1 MKKMKL
7 NLIETIS
14 ILLLA
19 VALMIVGGVSSL
31 AGAQPLVI
39 GITQIVEHPA
49 LDAARDGF
57 IAALEEAGYKEGE
70 DVVYDLQNAQGDFT
84 NAISIAQKFK
94 DDNVDLIV
102 AIATPTAQAALQVNQ
117 EIPIVI
123 NAVTDPVAASLAKS
137 WESSGNNLTG
147 MSDAAPNKQQV
158 ELIPLFL
165 PEAKNVGTIYNAGE
179 ANSVVQIEIAKETC
193 KELGLNLIE
202 VTVSNSSEVLMAAQ
216 SLAGRVE
223 AIYIVTDNTVV
234 SALESVINVCN
245 RQKIALIVADPSS
258 VDRGALASYG
268 IDYFSLG
275 KKSGEI
281 ALKIIKGA
289 KPSDIPI
296 QTITNPNELQFVVN
310 LDTAKT
316 IGISVSE
323 EIIKAADKIIKDG
336 KVQGD

>member
-1 MKKMKL
+1 MKYL
-7 NLIETIS
+7 S
-14 ILLLA
+14 ILLL
-19 VALMIVGGVSSL
+19 VLTLLIVGGVSSL

-94 DDNVDLIV
+94 DDKVDLIV

-179 ANSVVQIEIAKETC
+179 ANSVVQIEVAKEVC

-234 SALESVINVCN
+234 SALESVIKVCN
-245 RQKIALIVADPSS
+245 QEKIVLILADPST
-258 VDRGALASYG
+258 VDKGALASYG

-281 ALKIIKGA
+281 AIQIIKGA

-296 QTITNPNELQFVVN
+296 QTITDPKDLQFVVN

-323 EIIKAADKIIKDG
+323 EILKTADKIIKDG

>member
-1 MKKMKL
+1 MR
-7 NLIETIS
+7 NLS
-14 ILLLA
+14 ILLL
-19 VALMIVGGVSSL
+19 VIALMIVGGVSSL

-49 LDAARDGF
+49 IDAARDGF
-57 IAALEEAGYKEGE
+57 IKGLEEAGFKSGE
-70 DVVYDLQNAQGDFT
+70 DVIYDLQNAQGDFN

-94 DDNVDLIV
+94 DDKVDLIV
-102 AIATPTAQAALQVNQ
+102 AISTPSAQAALQVNQ
-117 EIPIVI
+117 EIPIII
-123 NAVTDPVAASLAKS
+123 NAVTDPVAANLAKS
-137 WESSGNNLTG
+137 WESSGNNVTG

-158 ELIPLFL
+158 ELIPRFL

-179 ANSVVQIEIAKETC
+179 ANSVVQIEVARAAC
-193 KELGLNLIE
+193 KELGLKLIE
-202 VTVSNSSEVLMAAQ
+202 VSVSNSSEVLMAAQ
-216 SLAGRVE
+216 SLVGRVE

-245 RQKIALIVADPSS
+245 QEKIALIVADPSL
-258 VDRGALASYG
+258 VDKGALASYG

-275 KKSGEI
+275 KRSAEI
-281 ALKIIKGA
+281 ALKVIKGV

-296 QTITNPNELQFVVN
+296 QTITDPNDLEFVVN
-310 LDTAKT
+310 LDTAKI

>member
-1 MKKMKL
+1 MK
-7 NLIETIS
+7 NLL
-14 ILLLA
+14 ILLL
-19 VALMIVGGVSSL
+19 VVILTLSGIVTSF
-31 AGAQPLVI
+31 AAAKPLVI

-57 IAALEEAGYKEGE
+57 IEGLEEAGFKAGE
-70 DVVYDLQNAQGDFT
+70 DVVYDLQNAQGDFN

-94 DDNVDLIV
+94 DDKVDLIV
-102 AIATPTAQAALQVNQ
+102 AIATPTAQAALQVNK
-117 EIPIVI
+117 EIPIII
-123 NAVTDPVAASLAKS
+123 NAVTDPIAASLAKS

-158 ELIPLFL
+158 ELIPQFL
-165 PEAKNVGTIYNAGE
+165 PTAKNVGTIYNAGE
-179 ANSVVQIEIAKETC
+179 ANSVVQVEVAKKTC
-193 KELGLNLIE
+193 EELGLKLIE

-216 SLAGRVE
+216 SLVGRVE

-245 RQKIALIVADPSS
+245 QEKIALIVADPST
-258 VDRGALASYG
+258 VDKGALASYG

-275 KKSGEI
+275 KKSAEI
-281 ALKIIKGA
+281 ALKVIKGA
-289 KPSDIPI
+289 KPSNIPI
-296 QTITNPNELQFVVN
+296 QTITDPKDLQFVVN
-310 LDTAKT
+310 LDVAKT

-336 KVQGD
+336 KVQSD

>member
-7 NLIETIS
+7 NLIKTIS

-19 VALMIVGGVSSL
+19 IALMIIGGVSSL

-39 GITQIVEHPA
+39 GVTQIVEHPA

-57 IAALEEAGYKEGE
+57 IAALEEAGLKEGE
-70 DVVYDLQNAQGDFT
+70 DVIYDLQNAQGDFN

-94 DDNVDLIV
+94 DDKVDIIF

-117 EIPIVI
+117 DIPIVI
-123 NAVTDPVAASLAKS
+123 TAVTDPVAANLAKS

-147 MSDAAPNKQQV
+147 MSDAAPNKQQI
-158 ELIPLFL
+158 ELIPRFL
-165 PEAKNVGTIYNAGE
+165 PKAKNVGTIYNAGE
-179 ANSVVQIEIAKETC
+179 ANSVVQVEVAKEAC

-216 SLAGRVE
+216 SLADRVE
-223 AIYIVTDNTVV
+223 ALYIVTDNTVV
-234 SALESVINVCN
+234 SALESVIKVCN
-245 RQKIALIVADPSS
+245 QEKIALIVADPST
-258 VDRGALASYG
+258 VDKGALASYG

-296 QTITNPNELQFVVN
+296 QTITDPKDLQFVVN

>member
-19 VALMIVGGVSSL
+19 IALMIVGGVSSL

-94 DDNVDLIV
+94 DDKVDLIV
-102 AIATPTAQAALQVNQ
+102 AIATPTAQAALQVNK

-179 ANSVVQIEIAKETC
+179 ANSVVQIEVARETC

-234 SALESVINVCN
+234 SALESVIKVCN
-245 RQKIALIVADPSS
+245 QEKIALILADPST
-258 VDRGALASYG
+258 VDKGALASYG
-268 IDYFSLG
+268 IDYYSLG

-281 ALKIIKGA
+281 AIQIIKGA

-296 QTITNPNELQFVVN
+296 QTITDPKDLQFVVN
-310 LDTAKT
+310 LDAAK
-316 IGISVSE
+316 ILGLSISE
-323 EIIKAADKIIKDG
+323 EILKDADKIIKDG

>member
-1 MKKMKL
+1 MKKL
-7 NLIETIS
+7 S

-19 VALMIVGGVSSL
+19 LTLLIVAGVSSL
-31 AGAQPLVI
+31 ALAEPLVI
-39 GITQIVEHPA
+39 GVTQIVEHPA

-57 IAALEEAGYKEGE
+57 IAALEEAGFKEGI
-70 DVVYDLQNAQGDFT
+70 DVIYDLQNAQGDFT

-94 DDNVDLIV
+94 DDKVDLIV
-102 AIATPTAQAALQVNQ
+102 AIATPTAQAALQVNK

-123 NAVTDPVAASLAKS
+123 NAVTDPVAASLAES

-158 ELIPLFL
+158 ELIPQFL
-165 PEAKNVGTIYNAGE
+165 PAAKNVGTIYNAGE
-179 ANSVVQIEIAKETC
+179 ANSVVQIEVAKETC

-216 SLAGRVE
+216 SLAGRVD

-296 QTITNPNELQFVVN
+296 QMITDPKDLQFVVN
-310 LDTAKT
+310 LDTAKI

-336 KVQGD
+336 KVQGE

>member
-1 MKKMKL
+1 MK
-7 NLIETIS
+7 NLS
-14 ILLLA
+14 ILLL
-19 VALMIVGGVSSL
+19 VVIFMVVGTVFSI
-31 AGAQPLVI
+31 AAAKPLVI

-57 IAALEEAGYKEGE
+57 IAALEEAGFKEGE

-94 DDNVDLIV
+94 DDKVDLIV
-102 AIATPTAQAALQVNQ
+102 AIATPTAQAALQVNK
-117 EIPIVI
+117 EIPIII
-123 NAVTDPVAASLAKS
+123 NAVTDPVAANLAKS

-158 ELIPLFL
+158 ELIPQFL
-165 PEAKNVGTIYNAGE
+165 PAAKNVGTIYNAGE
-179 ANSVVQIEIAKETC
+179 ANSVVQIEVAKEVC
-193 KELGLNLIE
+193 EELGFKLIE

-275 KKSGEI
+275 KKSAEI
-281 ALKIIKGA
+281 AIKVIEGA

-296 QTITNPNELQFVVN
+296 QTITDPNELQFVVN

>member
-19 VALMIVGGVSSL
+19 IALMIVGGVSSL

-57 IAALEEAGYKEGE
+57 IAALEEAGFKEGE

-94 DDNVDLIV
+94 DDKVDLIV

-179 ANSVVQIEIAKETC
+179 ANSVVQIEVARETC

-234 SALESVINVCN
+234 SALESVIKVCN
-245 RQKIALIVADPSS
+245 QEKIALILADPST
-258 VDRGALASYG
+258 VDKGALASYG

-281 ALKIIKGA
+281 AIQIIKGA

-296 QTITNPNELQFVVN
+296 QTITDPKDLQFVVN
-310 LDTAKT
+310 LDTAK
-316 IGISVSE
+316 ILGLSISE
-323 EIIKAADKIIKDG
+323 EILKDADKIIKDG

>member
-1 MKKMKL
+1 MK
-7 NLIETIS
+7 NLS
-14 ILLLA
+14 IMLLVLT
-19 VALMIVGGVSSL
+19 LMIVGGVSSL

-57 IAALEEAGYKEGE
+57 IAALEEAGFKEGE

-94 DDNVDLIV
+94 DDKVDMIL
-102 AIATPTAQAALQVNQ
+102 AIATPTAQAAAQVNKD
-117 EIPIVI
+117 IPIII
-123 NAVTDPVAASLAKS
+123 NAVTDPVAASLVQS
-137 WESSGNNLTG
+137 WESSGNNVTG
-147 MSDAAPNKQQV
+147 ISDAAPNKQQV

-165 PEAKNVGTIYNAGE
+165 PEAKSIGTIYNAGE
-179 ANSVVQIEIAKETC
+179 VNSVVQIEIARETS

-216 SLAGRVE
+216 SLVGRVE

-234 SALESVINVCN
+234 SALESVIKVCN
-245 RQKIALIVADPSS
+245 QEKIALIVADPSS
-258 VDRGALASYG
+258 VDKGALASYG

-281 ALKIIKGA
+281 AIQIIKGA

-296 QTITNPNELQFVVN
+296 QTITDPKELQFVVN

-316 IGISVSE
+316 IGLSVSE

-336 KVQGD
+336 KVQGN

>member
-1 MKKMKL
+1 MK
-7 NLIETIS
+7 NLS
-14 ILLLA
+14 ILLL
-19 VALMIVGGVSSL
+19 VLTLLIVGGVSSL

-57 IAALEEAGYKEGE
+57 IAALEEAGFKEGE

-94 DDNVDLIV
+94 DDKVDLIV

-137 WESSGNNLTG
+137 WESSENNLTG

-179 ANSVVQIEIAKETC
+179 ANSVVQIEVAKEVC

-234 SALESVINVCN
+234 SALESVIKVCN
-245 RQKIALIVADPSS
+245 QEKIVLILADPST
-258 VDRGALASYG
+258 VDKGALASYG

-281 ALKIIKGA
+281 AVKIIKGA

-296 QTITNPNELQFVVN
+296 QTITDPKDLQFVVN

-323 EIIKAADKIIKDG
+323 EILKTADKIIKDG

>member
-1 MKKMKL
+1 MK
-7 NLIETIS
+7 NLS
-14 ILLLA
+14 ILLL
-19 VALMIVGGVSSL
+19 VLTLLIVGGISSFVS
-31 AGAQPLVI
+31 AAPLLI
-39 GITQIVEHPA
+39 GVTQIVEHPA

-57 IAALEEAGYKEGE
+57 IETLEEAGFKEGV
-70 DVVYDLQNAQGDFT
+70 DVVYDLQNAQGDFN

-94 DDNVDLIV
+94 DDKVDLIV
-102 AIATPTAQAALQVNQ
+102 AIATPTAQAALQVNN

-123 NAVTDPVAASLAKS
+123 NAVTDPVAAGLAKS

-158 ELIPLFL
+158 ELIPRFL

-179 ANSVVQIEIAKETC
+179 ANSVIQIEVAKGVC

-234 SALESVINVCN
+234 SALESVISVCN
-245 RQKIALIVADPSS
+245 RQKIALIVADPST
-258 VDRGALASYG
+258 VDKGALASYG

-275 KKSGEI
+275 KRSGEI
-281 ALKIIKGA
+281 ALKIIEGA

-296 QTITNPNELQFVVN
+296 QMITDPKDLQFVVN
-310 LDTAKT
+310 LDAAKV
-316 IGISVSE
+316 IGLTVSDKIIE
-323 EIIKAADKIIKDG
+323 EADKIIKDG
-336 KVQGD
+336 KVQGE

>member
-1 MKKMKL
+1 MK
-7 NLIETIS
+7 NLS
-14 ILLLA
+14 ILLL
-19 VALMIVGGVSSL
+19 VLTLMIVGGVSSL

-94 DDNVDLIV
+94 DDKVDLIV
-102 AIATPTAQAALQVNQ
+102 AIATPTAQAALQVNR

-179 ANSVVQIEIAKETC
+179 ANSVVQIEVARETC

-216 SLAGRVE
+216 SLAGRVD

-234 SALESVINVCN
+234 SALESVIKVCN
-245 RQKIALIVADPSS
+245 QEKIALILADPST
-258 VDRGALASYG
+258 VDKGALASYG
-268 IDYFSLG
+268 IDYYSLG

-281 ALKIIKGA
+281 AIQILKGA

-296 QTITNPNELQFVVN
+296 QTITDPKDLQFVVN
-310 LDTAKT
+310 LDTAKI
-316 IGISVSE
+316 IGISISE
-323 EIIKAADKIIKDG
+323 EILKTADKIIKDG

>member
-1 MKKMKL
+1 MKKL
-7 NLIETIS
+7 S

-19 VALMIVGGVSSL
+19 LTLLIVAGVSSL
-31 AGAQPLVI
+31 ALAEPLVI
-39 GITQIVEHPA
+39 GVTQIVEHPA

-57 IAALEEAGYKEGE
+57 IAALEEAGFKEGI
-70 DVVYDLQNAQGDFT
+70 DVIYDLQNAQGDFT

-94 DDNVDLIV
+94 DDKVDLIV
-102 AIATPTAQAALQVNQ
+102 AIATPTAQAALQVNK

-123 NAVTDPVAASLAKS
+123 NAVTDPVAASLAES

-158 ELIPLFL
+158 ELIPQFL
-165 PEAKNVGTIYNAGE
+165 PAAKNVGTIYNAGE
-179 ANSVVQIEIAKETC
+179 ANSVVQVEVAKEVC
-193 KELGLNLIE
+193 EELGLKLIE

-275 KKSGEI
+275 KKSAEI
-281 ALKIIKGA
+281 ALKVIEGT

-296 QTITNPNELQFVVN
+296 QTITDPNELQFVVN

>member
-1 MKKMKL
+1 MK
-7 NLIETIS
+7 NLL
-14 ILLLA
+14 ILLLVVILMVVGA
-19 VALMIVGGVSSL
+19 VCSIA
-31 AGAQPLVI
+31 AAAPLVI

-57 IAALEEAGYKEGE
+57 ISALEEAGFKEGE

-94 DDNVDLIV
+94 DDEVDMIV
-102 AIATPTAQAALQVNQ
+102 AIATPTAQAALQVNK

-158 ELIPLFL
+158 ELIPRFL
-165 PEAKNVGTIYNAGE
+165 PKAKNVGTIYNAGE
-179 ANSVVQIEIAKETC
+179 ANSVVQIEVAKETC

-202 VTVSNSSEVLMAAQ
+202 VVVSNSSEVLMAAQ

-234 SALESVINVCN
+234 SALESVIKVCN
-245 RQKIALIVADPSS
+245 QEKIALILADPST
-258 VDRGALASYG
+258 VDKGALASYG
-268 IDYFSLG
+268 IDYYSLG

-281 ALKIIKGA
+281 ALQIIKGA

-296 QTITNPNELQFVVN
+296 QTITDPKDLQFVVN
-310 LDTAKT
+310 LDAAK
-316 IGISVSE
+316 ILGISISE
-323 EIIKAADKIIKDG
+323 EIIKEADKIIKDG
-336 KVQGD
+336 KVQGG

>member
-7 NLIETIS
+7 NLIETIL

-19 VALMIVGGVSSL
+19 AALIIVGGVSSL
-31 AGAQPLVI
+31 AGTQPLVI

-57 IAALEEAGYKEGE
+57 IAALEEAGFKEGE
-70 DVVYDLQNAQGDFT
+70 DVVYDLQNAQGDFN

-94 DDNVDLIV
+94 DDKVDLIV

-123 NAVTDPVAASLAKS
+123 NAVTDPVAASLAES

-158 ELIPLFL
+158 ELIPQFL
-165 PEAKNVGTIYNAGE
+165 PEVKNVGTIYNAGE
-179 ANSVVQIEIAKETC
+179 ANSVVQVEVAKKTC
-193 KELGLNLIE
+193 EELGLKLIE

-245 RQKIALIVADPSS
+245 RQKIPLIVADPST
-258 VDRGALASYG
+258 VDKGALASYG

-281 ALKIIKGA
+281 ALKIIEGA

-296 QTITNPNELQFVVN
+296 QTITDPNELQFVVN

>member
-1 MKKMKL
+1 MKYL
-7 NLIETIS
+7 S
-14 ILLLA
+14 ILLL
-19 VALMIVGGVSSL
+19 VLTLLIVGGVSSL

-57 IAALEEAGYKEGE
+57 IAALEEAGFKEGE
-70 DVVYDLQNAQGDFT
+70 DVVYDLQNAQGDFA

-94 DDNVDLIV
+94 DDKVDLIL
-102 AIATPTAQAALQVNQ
+102 AIATPTAQAAAQVNK

-123 NAVTDPVAASLAKS
+123 NAVTDPVAANLVQS
-137 WESSGNNLTG
+137 WESSGNNVTG
-147 MSDAAPNKQQV
+147 ISDAAPNKQQV
-158 ELIPLFL
+158 ELILLFL
-165 PEAKNVGTIYNAGE
+165 PEAKNIGVIYNAGE
-179 ANSVVQIEIAKETC
+179 VNSVVQIEVARETS

-216 SLAGRVE
+216 SLEGRVD

-234 SALESVINVCN
+234 SALESVIKVCN
-245 RQKIALIVADPSS
+245 QEKIALIVADPSG
-258 VDRGALASYG
+258 VDKGALASYG

-281 ALKIIKGA
+281 AIQIINGA

-296 QTITNPNELQFVVN
+296 QTITDPKDLQFVVN

-323 EIIKAADKIIKDG
+323 EILKTADKIIKDG

>member
-1 MKKMKL
+1 MK
-7 NLIETIS
+7 NLS
-14 ILLLA
+14 ILLLVVILTLSGIVTSFAA
-19 VALMIVGGVSSL
+19 VK
-31 AGAQPLVI
+31 PLVI

-57 IAALEEAGYKEGE
+57 IEGLEEAGLKQGE
-70 DVVYDLQNAQGDFT
+70 DVIYDLQNAQGDFN

-94 DDNVDLIV
+94 DDKVDLIV
-102 AIATPTAQAALQVNQ
+102 AISTPCAQAALQVNQ
-117 EIPIVI
+117 EIPIII

-137 WESSGNNLTG
+137 WESSGNNVTG
-147 MSDAAPNKQQV
+147 MSDAAPNKQQI
-158 ELIPLFL
+158 ELIPRFL

-179 ANSVVQIEIAKETC
+179 ANSVVQIEVAKETC

-202 VTVSNSSEVLMAAQ
+202 VSVSNSSEVLMAAQ

-245 RQKIALIVADPSS
+245 QAKIALIVADPSS
-258 VDRGALASYG
+258 VDKGALASYG

-275 KKSGEI
+275 KRSAEI
-281 ALKIIKGA
+281 ALKVINGVN
-289 KPSDIPI
+289 PSDIPI
-296 QTITNPNELQFVVN
+296 QTITNPNDLQFVVN
-310 LDTAKT
+310 LDAAKI

>member
-7 NLIETIS
+7 NFIETIS
-14 ILLLA
+14 ILLL
-19 VALMIVGGVSSL
+19 VIALMIVGGVSSL
-31 AGAQPLVI
+31 AGAKPLVI

-57 IAALEEAGYKEGE
+57 IAALEEAGFKEGI

-94 DDNVDLIV
+94 DDKVDLIV
-102 AIATPTAQAALQVNQ
+102 AIATPTAQAALQVNK

-123 NAVTDPVAASLAKS
+123 NAVTDPVAASLAES

-158 ELIPLFL
+158 ELIPQFL
-165 PEAKNVGTIYNAGE
+165 PAAKNVGTIYNAGE
-179 ANSVVQIEIAKETC
+179 ANSVVQVEVAKETC

-296 QTITNPNELQFVVN
+296 QMITDPKDLQFVVN
-310 LDTAKT
+310 LDTAKI

-336 KVQGD
+336 KVQGE

>member
-1 MKKMKL
+1 MKKL
-7 NLIETIS
+7 T

-19 VALMIVGGVSSL
+19 IALMIVGGVSLL
-31 AGAQPLVI
+31 AAAQPLVI

-57 IAALEEAGYKEGE
+57 IAALEEAGFKEGI

-94 DDNVDLIV
+94 DDKVDLIV
-102 AIATPTAQAALQVNQ
+102 AIATPTAQAALQVNK

-123 NAVTDPVAASLAKS
+123 NAVTDPVAASLAES

-158 ELIPLFL
+158 ELIPQFL

-179 ANSVVQIEIAKETC
+179 ANSVVQVEVARETC
-193 KELGLNLIE
+193 DKLGLNLIE

-296 QTITNPNELQFVVN
+296 QMITDPKDLQFVVN
-310 LDTAKT
+310 LDTAKI
-316 IGISVSE
+316 IGISVSD
-323 EIIKAADKIIKDG
+323 EIVKAADVVIKDG
-336 KVQGD
+336 KVQGE

>member
-1 MKKMKL
+1 MKKIKL
-7 NLIETIS
+7 SLIETIS

-19 VALMIVGGVSSL
+19 IVLMIVGGVSSL

-39 GITQIVEHPA
+39 GVTQIVEHPA

-57 IAALEEAGYKEGE
+57 IEALEEAGYKEGV

-94 DDNVDLIV
+94 DDKVDMIV

-123 NAVTDPVAASLAKS
+123 NAVTDPVAANLAKS

-179 ANSVVQIEIAKETC
+179 ANSVVQIEVAKETC

-216 SLAGRVE
+216 SLADRVE

-234 SALESVINVCN
+234 SALESVIKVCN
-245 RQKIALIVADPSS
+245 EEKIALILADPST
-258 VDRGALASYG
+258 VDKGALASYG

-281 ALKIIKGA
+281 AVKIIEGA

-296 QTITNPNELQFVVN
+296 QTITDPKDLQFVVN
-310 LDTAKT
+310 LDAAK
-316 IGISVSE
+316 ILGISISE
-323 EIIKAADKIIKDG
+323 EIIKEADKIIKDG
-336 KVQGD
+336 KVQGG

>member
-19 VALMIVGGVSSL
+19 IVLMIVGGVSSL

-57 IAALEEAGYKEGE
+57 IAALEEAGFKEGE

-94 DDNVDLIV
+94 DDKVDLIV
-102 AIATPTAQAALQVNQ
+102 AIATQTAQAALQVNQ

-179 ANSVVQIEIAKETC
+179 ANSVVQIEVARETC

-234 SALESVINVCN
+234 SALESVIKVCN
-245 RQKIALIVADPSS
+245 QEKIALILADPST
-258 VDRGALASYG
+258 VDKGALASYG
-268 IDYFSLG
+268 IDYYSLG

-281 ALKIIKGA
+281 AIQILKGA

-296 QTITNPNELQFVVN
+296 QTITDPKDLQFVVN
-310 LDTAKT
+310 LDTAK
-316 IGISVSE
+316 ILGLSISE
-323 EIIKAADKIIKDG
+323 EILKDADKIIKDG

>member
-1 MKKMKL
+1 MKNMKI
-7 NLIETIS
+7 NLIETVS
-14 ILLLA
+14 ILLL
-19 VALMIVGGVSSL
+19 VIALMIVGGVSSL

-57 IAALEEAGYKEGE
+57 IAALEEAGFKEGE

-84 NAISIAQKFK
+84 NATSIAQKFK
-94 DDNVDLIV
+94 DDKVDIIF

-117 EIPIVI
+117 DIPIVI
-123 NAVTDPVAASLAKS
+123 TAVTDPVAANLAKS

-158 ELIPLFL
+158 ELIPRFL

-179 ANSVVQIEIAKETC
+179 ANSVVQVEVAKEAC

-202 VTVSNSSEVLMAAQ
+202 VTVSNSSEVLMVAQ

-234 SALESVINVCN
+234 SALESVIKVCN
-245 RQKIALIVADPSS
+245 QEKIALIVADPST
-258 VDRGALASYG
+258 VDKGALASYG

-296 QTITNPNELQFVVN
+296 QTITDPNELQFVVN

>member
-7 NLIETIS
+7 NLIETIL

-19 VALMIVGGVSSL
+19 AALIIVGGVSSL

-57 IAALEEAGYKEGE
+57 IAALEEAGFKEGE
-70 DVVYDLQNAQGDFT
+70 DVVYDLQNAQGDFN

-94 DDNVDLIV
+94 DDKVDLIV
-102 AIATPTAQAALQVNQ
+102 AIATPTAQAALQVNK
-117 EIPIVI
+117 EIPIII

-158 ELIPLFL
+158 ELIPQFL

-179 ANSVVQIEIAKETC
+179 ANSVVQVEVAKETC
-193 KELGLNLIE
+193 EELGLKLIE

-216 SLAGRVE
+216 SLVGRVE

-234 SALESVINVCN
+234 SALESVINICN
-245 RQKIALIVADPSS
+245 RQKIPLIVADPST
-258 VDRGALASYG
+258 VDKGALASYG

-281 ALKIIKGA
+281 ALKIIEGA

-296 QTITNPNELQFVVN
+296 QTITDPNELQFVVN

>member
-1 MKKMKL
+1 
-7 NLIETIS
+7 
-14 ILLLA
+14 
-19 VALMIVGGVSSL
+19 
-31 AGAQPLVI
+31 
-39 GITQIVEHPA
+39 
-49 LDAARDGF
+49 
-57 IAALEEAGYKEGE
+57 
-70 DVVYDLQNAQGDFT
+70 
-84 NAISIAQKFK
+84 
-94 DDNVDLIV
+94 
-102 AIATPTAQAALQVNQ
+102 
-117 EIPIVI
+117 VI
-123 NAVTDPVAASLAKS
+123 NAVTDPVAASLAES

-158 ELIPLFL
+158 ELIPQFL

-179 ANSVVQIEIAKETC
+179 ANSVVQVEVARETC
-193 KELGLNLIE
+193 DKLGLNLIE

-281 ALKIIKGA
+281 ALKIIKGV

-296 QTITNPNELQFVVN
+296 QTITDPNDLQFVVN
-310 LDTAKT
+310 LDAAKI
-316 IGISVSE
+316 IGLSVSD
-323 EIIKAADKIIKDG
+323 EIVKAADVVIKDG
-336 KVQGD
+336 KVQGE

>member
-19 VALMIVGGVSSL
+19 VALMIIGGVSSL

-57 IAALEEAGYKEGE
+57 IAALEEAGFKEGE

-94 DDNVDLIV
+94 DDKVDLIV

-179 ANSVVQIEIAKETC
+179 ANSVVQIEVARETC

-234 SALESVINVCN
+234 SALESVIKVCN
-245 RQKIALIVADPSS
+245 QEKIALILADPST
-258 VDRGALASYG
+258 VDKGALASYG
-268 IDYFSLG
+268 IDYYSLG

-281 ALKIIKGA
+281 AIQIIKGA

-296 QTITNPNELQFVVN
+296 QTITDPKDLQFVVN
-310 LDTAKT
+310 LDTAK
-316 IGISVSE
+316 ILGLSISE
-323 EIIKAADKIIKDG
+323 EILKDADKIIKDG

>member
-1 MKKMKL
+1 MK
-7 NLIETIS
+7 NLS

-57 IAALEEAGYKEGE
+57 IAALEEAGFKEGE

-94 DDNVDLIV
+94 DDEVDMIV
-102 AIATPTAQAALQVNQ
+102 AIATPTAQAALQVNK

-158 ELIPLFL
+158 ELIPRFL

-179 ANSVVQIEIAKETC
+179 ANSVVQIEVAKETC

-202 VTVSNSSEVLMAAQ
+202 VVVSNSSEVLMAAQ

-234 SALESVINVCN
+234 SALESVIKVCN
-245 RQKIALIVADPSS
+245 QEKIALILADPST
-258 VDRGALASYG
+258 VDKGALASYG
-268 IDYFSLG
+268 IDYYSLG

-281 ALKIIKGA
+281 ALQIIKGA

-296 QTITNPNELQFVVN
+296 QTITDPKDLQFVVN
-310 LDTAKT
+310 LDAAK
-316 IGISVSE
+316 ILGISISE
-323 EIIKAADKIIKDG
+323 EIIKEADKIIKDG
-336 KVQGD
+336 KVQGG

>member
-1 MKKMKL
+1 MKL
-7 NLIETIS
+7 NLIKTMS

-19 VALMIVGGVSSL
+19 IALMIVGGVSLL
-31 AGAQPLVI
+31 AAAQPLVI

-57 IAALEEAGYKEGE
+57 IAALEEAGFKEGE

-94 DDNVDLIV
+94 DDKVDLIV
-102 AIATPTAQAALQVNQ
+102 AIATPTAQAALQVNK

-123 NAVTDPVAASLAKS
+123 NAVTDPVAASLAES

-158 ELIPLFL
+158 ELIPQFL
-165 PEAKNVGTIYNAGE
+165 PAAKNVGTIYNAGE
-179 ANSVVQIEIAKETC
+179 ANSVVQIEVAKETC

-296 QTITNPNELQFVVN
+296 QTITDPNDLQFVVN
-310 LDTAKT
+310 LDAAKI
-316 IGISVSE
+316 IGLSVSD
-323 EIIKAADKIIKDG
+323 EIVKAADVVIKDG

>member
-7 NLIETIS
+7 NIVKTMS
-14 ILLLA
+14 ILLL
-19 VALMIVGGVSSL
+19 VIALMIIGGVSSL
-31 AGAQPLVI
+31 AEAKPLVI
-39 GITQIVEHPA
+39 GVTQIVEHPA

-57 IAALEEAGYKEGE
+57 IAALEEAGFKEGV
-70 DVVYDLQNAQGDFT
+70 DVVYDLQNAQGDFN

-94 DDNVDLIV
+94 DDKVDIIF
-102 AIATPTAQAALQVNQ
+102 AIATPTAQAALQVNN
-117 EIPIVI
+117 EIPII
-123 NAVTDPVAASLAKS
+123 ITAVTDPVAASLAKS
-137 WESSGNNLTG
+137 WESSGNNVTG

-158 ELIPLFL
+158 ELILRFV

-179 ANSVVQIEIAKETC
+179 ANSVVQVEVAKAVC

-202 VTVSNSSEVLMAAQ
+202 VSVSNSSEVLMAAQ
-216 SLAGRVE
+216 SLADRVD

-245 RQKIALIVADPSS
+245 QEKIALIVADPSS
-258 VDRGALASYG
+258 VDKGALASYG

-275 KKSGEI
+275 KKSGEF

-289 KPSDIPI
+289 KPSDIPL
-296 QTITNPNELQFVVN
+296 QMITDPKDLQFVVN

-316 IGISVSE
+316 IGLTVSE
-323 EIIKAADKIIKDG
+323 EIIAEADKIIQDG
-336 KVQGD
+336 KVQGE

>member
-19 VALMIVGGVSSL
+19 IALMIVGGVSSL

-57 IAALEEAGYKEGE
+57 IAALEEAGFKEGE

-94 DDNVDLIV
+94 DDKVDLIV

-234 SALESVINVCN
+234 SALESVIKVCN
-245 RQKIALIVADPSS
+245 QEKIALILADPST
-258 VDRGALASYG
+258 VDKGALASYG
-268 IDYFSLG
+268 IDYYSLG

-281 ALKIIKGA
+281 AIQILKGA

-296 QTITNPNELQFVVN
+296 QTITDPKDLQFVVN
-310 LDTAKT
+310 LDTAK
-316 IGISVSE
+316 ILGLSISE
-323 EIIKAADKIIKDG
+323 EILKDADKIIKDG

>member
-1 MKKMKL
+1 MKYL
-7 NLIETIS
+7 S
-14 ILLLA
+14 ILLL
-19 VALMIVGGVSSL
+19 VLTLLIVGGVSSL

-94 DDNVDLIV
+94 DDKVDLIV

-179 ANSVVQIEIAKETC
+179 ANSVVQIEVAKEVC

-216 SLAGRVE
+216 SLAGRVD

-234 SALESVINVCN
+234 SALSSVIKVCN
-245 RQKIALIVADPSS
+245 QEKIVLILADPST
-258 VDRGALASYG
+258 VDKGALASYG

-281 ALKIIKGA
+281 AIQIIKGA

-296 QTITNPNELQFVVN
+296 QTITDPKDLQFVVN
-310 LDTAKT
+310 LDTAKI
-316 IGISVSE
+316 IGISISE
-323 EIIKAADKIIKDG
+323 EILKTADKIIKDG

>member
-1 MKKMKL
+1 MKKL
-7 NLIETIS
+7 S

-19 VALMIVGGVSSL
+19 LILLIVAG
-31 AGAQPLVI
+31 
-39 GITQIVEHPA
+39 
-49 LDAARDGF
+49 
-57 IAALEEAGYKEGE
+57 EEAGFKGGE

-94 DDNVDLIV
+94 DDKVDLIV

-123 NAVTDPVAASLAKS
+123 NAVTDPVAANLAES

-158 ELIPLFL
+158 GLIPRFL
-165 PEAKNVGTIYNAGE
+165 PKAKNVGTIYNAGE
-179 ANSVVQIEIAKETC
+179 ANSVVQIEVAKEAC

-216 SLAGRVE
+216 SLGERVD
-223 AIYIVTDNTVV
+223 AIYVVTDNTVV

-245 RQKIALIVADPSS
+245 RQKIALIVADPSL
-258 VDRGALASYG
+258 VDKGALASYG

-275 KKSGEI
+275 KRSGEI
-281 ALKIIKGA
+281 ALKIIKGS

-296 QTITNPNELQFVVN
+296 QTITDPNDLQFVVN
-310 LDTAKT
+310 LDAAKI
-316 IGISVSE
+316 IGLSVSD
-323 EIIKAADKIIKDG
+323 EIIEAADKIIKDG
-336 KVQGD
+336 KVQGN

>member
-1 MKKMKL
+1 MK
-7 NLIETIS
+7 NLS
-14 ILLLA
+14 ILLL
-19 VALMIVGGVSSL
+19 VLTLMIVGGVSSL

-57 IAALEEAGYKEGE
+57 IAALEEAGFKEGE

-94 DDNVDLIV
+94 DDKVDMIL
-102 AIATPTAQAALQVNQ
+102 AIATPTAQAAAQVNKD
-117 EIPIVI
+117 IPIII
-123 NAVTDPVAASLAKS
+123 NAVTDPVAANLIQS
-137 WESSGNNLTG
+137 WESSGNNVTG
-147 MSDAAPNKQQV
+147 ISDAAPNKQQV

-165 PEAKNVGTIYNAGE
+165 PEVKSIGVIYNAGE
-179 ANSVVQIEIAKETC
+179 VNSVVQIEIARETS

-216 SLAGRVE
+216 SLVGRVE

-234 SALESVINVCN
+234 SALESVIKVCN
-245 RQKIALIVADPSS
+245 QEKIVLIVADPSS
-258 VDRGALASYG
+258 VDKGALASYG

-281 ALKIIKGA
+281 AIQIINGA

-296 QTITNPNELQFVVN
+296 QTITDPKELQFVVN

-316 IGISVSE
+316 IGLSVSE

-336 KVQGD
+336 KVQGN

>member
-7 NLIETIS
+7 NLIKTMS

-19 VALMIVGGVSSL
+19 IALMIVGGVSLL
-31 AGAQPLVI
+31 AAAQPLVI

-57 IAALEEAGYKEGE
+57 IAALEEAGFKEGE

-94 DDNVDLIV
+94 DDKVDLIV
-102 AIATPTAQAALQVNQ
+102 AIATPTAQAALQVNK

-123 NAVTDPVAASLAKS
+123 NAVTDPVAASLAES

-158 ELIPLFL
+158 ELIPQFL
-165 PEAKNVGTIYNAGE
+165 PAAKNVGTIYNAGE
-179 ANSVVQIEIAKETC
+179 ANSVVQIEVAKETC

-296 QTITNPNELQFVVN
+296 QMITDPKDLQFVVN
-310 LDTAKT
+310 LDTAKI
-316 IGISVSE
+316 IGISVSD
-323 EIIKAADKIIKDG
+323 EIVKAADVVIKDG

>member
-19 VALMIVGGVSSL
+19 VALMIIGGVSSL

-57 IAALEEAGYKEGE
+57 IAALEEAGFKEGE

-94 DDNVDLIV
+94 DDKVDLIV

-179 ANSVVQIEIAKETC
+179 ANSVVQIEVARETC

-234 SALESVINVCN
+234 SALESVIKVCN
-245 RQKIALIVADPSS
+245 QEKIALILADPST
-258 VDRGALASYG
+258 VDKGALASYG

-281 ALKIIKGA
+281 AIQIIKGA

-296 QTITNPNELQFVVN
+296 QTITDPKDLQFVVN
-310 LDTAKT
+310 LDTAK
-316 IGISVSE
+316 ILGLSISE
-323 EIIKAADKIIKDG
+323 EILKDADKIIKDG